1 LEPEPVRTAALTSLA
16 RYEDDKIPAAV
27 LETYASLPAAM
38 RPHAIDLLLGR
49 PAWATKLLDAVDA
62 GKVKQTDITVEQLRR
77 VADYHD
83 KPLDQRVEKR
93 WGRVTGG
100 TPGEKLAVVR
110 RFNNDLR
117 AFPGNPKAGHEIF
130 KNTCAV
136 CHKLFGEGESVGPDL
151 THANRS
157 DRDFLLVSIV
167 DPSAVIRAEYLN
179 YFVKTTDGRV
189 LSGLLVEQT
198 PASVTLL
205 AAKGE
210 RTNIPRDKI
219 KLLKESP
226 VSLMPEGLL
235 SSMKPQ
241 QLRDLFSYLQSNT
254 GK

>member
-1 LEPEPVRTAALTSLA
+1 M
-16 RYEDDKIPAAV
+16 
-27 LETYASLPAAM
+27 PAAM
-38 RPHAIDLLLGR
+38 HPHAVDLLLSR

-62 GKVKQTDITVEQLRR
+62 GKVKPTDVTVDQLRR

-83 KPLDQRVEKR
+83 KALDQRVEKR
-93 WGRVTGG
+93 WGRITGG
-100 TPGEKLAVVR
+100 TPGEKLAEVR

-117 AFPGNPKAGHEIF
+117 AGTENPAMAGNRAAGHEIF

-136 CHKLFGEGESVGPDL
+136 CHKLFDEGASVGPDL

-179 YFVKTTDGRV
+179 YLVKTTDGRV

-210 RTNIPRDKI
+210 RTTIARDKI

-235 SSMKPQ
+235 SKMKPQ
-241 QLRDLFSYLQSNT
+241 ELRDLFSYLQSNT